1 MPKLVARAVEKTWGR
16 EDIPA
21 HFDVRGGQIGE
32 IWFEGGEALPL
43 LVKYLFTSEPLSI
56 QVHPDD
62 RQAHAFG
69 LTGGKEEAWYILD
82 CAPDARLGLGLLEP
96 MSPQAFRAAAI
107 DGSLEHR
114 IDWKP
119 VRPGDCYFVP
129 AGTVHAI
136 GGGIT
141 LVEVQ
146 QNVDVT
152 YRLFDYGRPRELH
165 LDQGIA
171 ASRLEPYV
179 RSPVHVPLGQAQV
192 LLDGTDSPFSMELG
206 HWTAGQVLPTTQGP
220 VWFVPLAGKGR
231 VNGASW
237 RPGDVWLLDPADEVL
252 ADRDAAGLLAR
263 TA

>member
-1 MPKLVARAVEKTWGR
+1 MPKLAARAVEKTWGR
-16 EDIPA
+16 DDIPA
-21 HFDVRGGQIGE
+21 YFGVHAGRIGE
-32 IWFEGGEALPL
+32 VWYEGGDALPL
-43 LVKYLFTSEPLSI
+43 LAKYIFTSESLSI

-62 RQAHAFG
+62 RLAQAAG
-69 LTGGKEEAWYILD
+69 LSGGKEEAWYILD
-82 CAPDARLGLGLLEP
+82 CAPDARLGLGLREP
-96 MSPQAFRAAAI
+96 MSAEEFRAAAV
-107 DGSLEHR
+107 DGSLEQM

-171 ASRLEPYV
+171 ASRLEPYG
-179 RSPVHVPLGQAQV
+179 RSPVHAPLGEARV
-192 LLDGTDSPFSMELG
+192 LLDGRDSPFSLELG
-206 HWTAGQVLPTTQGP
+206 VWAAGERLCPGDGP
-220 VWFVPLAGKGR
+220 VWFVPLRGEGR
-231 VNGASW
+231 VNDAPW
-237 RPGDVWLLDPADEVL
+237 RPGDVWLI
-252 ADRDAAGLLAR
+252 DRDDDAVVNRAAAGLLAR
-263 TA
+263 PV